1 MNFPPFPHRKL
12 QFFAKKKKKFFFAEI
27 PTIVMYVNITCNVME
42 YVNQMT
48 STYVRCFRHFSEK
61 SRKHKRFS
69 GFSGYSGFAYGF
81 SYVFHM
87 FFRQFLGHLSL
98 SFFSESE
105 VYVISLC
112 PMLKYLNVCSGTTE
126 RILHLAIT

>member
-12 QFFAKKKKKFFFAEI
+12 QFFAKKKKKIFFAEI
-27 PTIVMYVNITCNVME
+27 PTIVIYVNITCNILE

-69 GFSGYSGFAYGF
+69 GFSGFSGFAYGF
-81 SYVFHM
+81 SYVFPAVSRA
-87 FFRQFLGHLSL
+87 FVSL
-98 SFFSESE
+98 LFFSESE